1 MIAFFQSKTILSNLE
16 RQPIQKFLI
25 LIKNTD
31 AGIGGTNATV
41 WCIPHYLNN
50 IY

>member
-1 MIAFFQSKTILSNLE
+1 MTAFFQSKTILSNLV
-16 RQPIQKFLI
+16 P
-25 LIKNTD
+25 IKNTD
-31 AGIGGTNATV
+31 AGIGGTNATA